1 MQQGKK
7 SRWYLVAAG
16 AAAGL
21 TNGFFGSGGGA
32 VLILLLG
39 WRECLEER
47 TLFAT
52 TVCISAGLSLVSAAV
67 YGLHMTIPWGAM
79 TPYLFGGVI
88 GGMVG
93 GRYFRKL
100 PMQWVR
106 GAFGALLIFSGVKG
120 LMGW

>member
-1 MQQGKK
+1 M
-7 SRWYLVAAG
+7 AG

-21 TNGFFGSGGGA
+21 VNGFFGSGGGA

-39 WRECLEER
+39 WRALLEER

-52 TVCISAGLSLVSAAV
+52 TVCISAGLSLVSGAV
-67 YGLHMTIPWGAM
+67 YGLRMTIPWGEM
-79 TPYLFGGVI
+79 TPYLLGGVV
-88 GGMVG
+88 GGVLG

-106 GAFGALLIFSGVKG
+106 GAFGALLVFSGVKG